1 MQRFRVARPVAAA
14 LAQQQEGGRVLVQ
27 RDGDGQGQ
35 GQGGNEGFFDR
46 GTMRAG
52 NDDDDEEEEEG
63 LPGRGPNPEE
73 IGAELSRLMGRG
85 EPVEREVR
93 ADDAREMDD
102 DEETVVDESE
112 QGRWYVGPPPF

>member
-14 LAQQQEGGRVLVQ
+14 AAAQQQEEGGRVLVQ

-35 GQGGNEGFFDR
+35 GQGRNEGFFGR
-46 GTMRAG
+46 GTMHAA
-52 NDDDDEEEEEG
+52 NDDEEEEEEG
-63 LPGRGPNPEE
+63 LLGRGPNPEG
-73 IGAELSRLMGRG
+73 IGAELSRLMGRA
-85 EPVEREVR
+85 EPVR
-93 ADDAREMDD
+93 ADDARELEMDD